1 MNAYDKAYELAKAL
15 KQGPEAVEWKAANSA
30 ASKDADAK
38 RMLDDFRERQ
48 MGLQQA
54 MMEGREPSTDE
65 MERMNK
71 LYEVINMNPA
81 VRRVMDAERRLSLQF
96 EDVNRILSEALR
108 DILGEP
114 K

>member
-1 MNAYDKAYELAKAL
+1 MNVYDTAYELAKAL
-15 KQGPEAVEWKAANSA
+15 KAGPEAAEWKAANSA
-30 ASKDADAK
+30 VSRDADAK

-48 MGLQQA
+48 MGFQQA
-54 MMEGREPSTDE
+54 MMEGKEPSSED
-65 MERMNK
+65 MDRMNK
-71 LYEVINMNPA
+71 LYEVINLNPA

-108 DILGEP
+108 DIVGDP